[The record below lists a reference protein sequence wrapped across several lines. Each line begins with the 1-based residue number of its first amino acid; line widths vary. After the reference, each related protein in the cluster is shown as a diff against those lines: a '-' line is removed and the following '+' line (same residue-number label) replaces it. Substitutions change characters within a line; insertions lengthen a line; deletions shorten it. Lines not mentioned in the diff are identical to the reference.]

1 MKSRLFIFALLSII
15 PFISYA
21 QEPLLNETFEKFEV
35 SSFQQF
41 VEIPS
46 GLKWVGNGASVAIVA
61 NPNKSG
67 INTSNLVMQLKREA
81 NPGIVE
87 GAEGNLR
94 PDGNGY
100 KGCLTYSYGL
110 NLDDNLCVIEVKVLT
125 KISGKV
131 GIRIY
136 PDISKKTYSEIVVK
150 TKASDEW
157 QLVRFD
163 FTGKIPSDISNSKF
177 LFEIDKILTAE
188 SQSTEM
194 TMCID
199 DIKLIAK

>member
-1 MKSRLFIFALLSII
+1 MKSKLILIALLSII

-21 QEPLLNETFEKFEV
+21 QKPLLNETFEMFEV

-46 GLKWVGNGASVAIVA
+46 GLKWAGNGASVSIVA
-61 NPNKSG
+61 NPNKNG

-87 GAEGNLR
+87 GAEGNLN
-94 PDGNGY
+94 PEGNGY
-100 KGCLTYSYGL
+100 RGCLTYSYGL
-110 NLDDNLCVIEVKVLT
+110 NLNDNLCVIEVKVLT
-125 KISGKV
+125 KKSGKL

-136 PDISKKTYSEIVVK
+136 PDISKKVYSEVVVK

-163 FTGKIPSDISNSKF
+163 FTGKIPNDIIKSKF
-177 LFEIDKILTAE
+177 LFEIDKTLTAE
-188 SQSTEM
+188 SQSTEL